1 MKNKLQQ
8 WLRLPGSKKPNRLY
22 RLFQIEPTLQCG
34 LSCVMCPWSEMR
46 TTAGTMT
53 WETFAHIARHLP
65 QAKSVDLTGGGEP
78 TLSPHLVEMV
88 RLAKEAGCEVGFS
101 TNAVRLT
108 PELSEKLVGL
118 GLDWISFSVDA
129 ATASLYE
136 RIRQGAKFDTLIG
149 NIRALQS
156 IKKSRNLDAPRMMMV
171 FVMMGAGQPESA
183 NFHELPQF
191 IDLAHSLGV
200 EQVIAKNLDVIIKDG
215 DDQRRLF
222 QHDGGSAAQTAD
234 VKTALAQA
242 QARARKLGVG
252 LRTYLLQPEEQTI
265 CEHDPLHNLFFDWQ
279 GNVSPCI
286 TLSYAEERFFAGER
300 VHVPCQRFGNINLQT
315 LDDIWSSPA
324 YREFRKA
331 YELRLSWER
340 QALVDAMLTISQNA
354 DGQNYPLRERPAAP
368 EGCRTCYYLYGI

>member
-1 MKNKLQQ
+1 MD
-8 WLRLPGSKKPNRLY
+8 
-22 RLFQIEPTLQCG
+22 F
-34 LSCVMCPWSEMR
+34 
-46 TTAGTMT
+46 
-53 WETFAHIARHLP
+53 
-65 QAKSVDLTGGGEP
+65 TGGGEP

-88 RLAKEAGCEVGFS
+88 RMAKEAGCEAGFS
-101 TNAVRLT
+101 TNAARLT
-108 PELSEKLVGL
+108 PDLSETLVSL

-136 RIRQGAKFDTLIG
+136 RIRQGANFDTLIS

-156 IKKSRNLDAPRMMMV
+156 IKEKRNIHTPRMMMV
-171 FVMMGAGQPESA
+171 FVMMGQGQPESA

-222 QHDGGSAAQTAD
+222 QDGDEHPNGAQHRNDGVSDAQATA
-234 VKTALAQA
+234 VKTVLAQA
-242 QARARKLGVG
+242 QERASWLGVS
-252 LRTYLLQPEEQTI
+252 LRTYLLRPEEQTI
-265 CEHDPLHNLFFDWQ
+265 CEHDPLHNLFIDWQ
-279 GNVSPCI
+279 GNISPCI

-300 VHVPCQRFGNINLQT
+300 VHVPCQRFGNINQHT
-315 LDDIWSSPA
+315 LDEIWNTPA

-340 QALVDAMLTISQNA
+340 QALVDAMLNSSDPNA
-354 DGQNYPLRERPAAP
+354 YGQEHHFGERPAAP